1 MQPVIPGY
9 VSPIVLGMVVALAFW
24 LYRLIARAVE
34 AAHLPPQTAG
44 RVRRNT
50 GLALGGWLLLALLLA
65 GSSPALDA
73 AGNNTVPI
81 SFPLFALGSLGAAL
95 GLLAFVPTWR
105 RVVDAVPAE
114 SLISVQIFRLIGVV
128 FLPLYAIGSLPRHFA
143 LPAGLGDIAVGLL
156 APVVALAVRNQVRGA
171 RPLALGWNL
180 VGFADLLVAVG
191 MGTGYL
197 LLALQPGVSFPP
209 TAAAM
214 TFFPLVLIPT
224 FAVPLGF
231 ILHIYSIRR
240 TLRGERRWE
249 GSGAPAS
256 AQPRGAMATRSSSD
270 Y

>member
-1 MQPVIPGY
+1 
-9 VSPIVLGMVVALAFW
+9 MVVALAFW

-34 AAHLPPQTAG
+34 SAGLSAVTAA

-50 GLALGGWLLLALLLA
+50 GLAVGGWLLLALVSA
-65 GSSPALDA
+65 RSSPALDA
-73 AGNNTVPI
+73 GGNGVVPI
-81 SFPLFALGSLGAAL
+81 SFPFFALVSLGAAL
-95 GLLAFVPTWR
+95 GLLAFSPTWR
-105 RVVDAVPAE
+105 RVVDAVPAG
-114 SLISVQIFRLIGVV
+114 SLISVQIFRLIGGI

-180 VGFADLLVAVG
+180 FGFADLLVAVG

-197 LLALQPGVSFPP
+197 LLASQPGLHAPP

-240 TLRGERRWE
+240 TLRGERQGEE
-249 GSGAPAS
+249 GKAPAS
-256 AQPRGAMATRSSSD
+256 RAPRGAMGDEGLKLSN